1 MTGYQYAHST
11 LSEIAAGTSRS
22 SYDDINEQYIKN
34 SIEAGRNQ
42 SQGVVATPDEIV
54 RFMIKLAS
62 EKLGKR
68 LDEIRWYDPCSGS
81 GKFPY
86 QILKIA
92 IKELNILSEEEL
104 PEIYFSE
111 LSEDGYFATLENLR
125 NLLDSYGL
133 CIERYLAIGR
143 LKGFLGDALEIN
155 AQSCSL
161 LSQINI
167 SADVVIG
174 NPPYVR
180 STRLVK
186 SYKAKLKS
194 LYPEVYNGSEDL
206 YSYFFA
212 NASNVVNE
220 NGLVCFISPQSFMKK
235 KSSEALRRFL
245 QNNLYPISI
254 IDLDENRIF
263 ENVSLHT
270 VITCMS
276 KKHIDQDID
285 YYHACNLD
293 DVNHVV
299 KGAVSYD
306 KVKHTAFS
314 VKGWSFTDI
323 NLNANKT
330 RTLKD
335 FGFHVRSGVRPAIKN
350 AYVYDVG
357 ELYTLPIEI
366 IRKTI
371 DAKGIKKW
379 CTKSNSKELLF
390 LTEDNV
396 EKHVLARSYLEQFK
410 ERLADNQ
417 NKTTKNSW
425 MSLRSCAYYD
435 EMDKMKII
443 YPDISKELKFSL
455 DKSESYVLDGAFF
468 IDTDDLTL
476 LGILNSELALNYF
489 KAKCTSL
496 GNVQNKGRL
505 RIKKYFMEEFPLPN
519 DFLTDAVKRN
529 NVSKVVRK
537 IIESGESEDRLIAL
551 NKYVEEFYT

>member
-1 MTGYQYAHST
+1 MNDVIEVIKS
-11 LSEIAAGTSRS
+11 LENTSC
-22 SYDDINEQYIKN
+22 SYDEINEKYIDN
-34 SIEAGRNQ
+34 SLKSGRSQ
-42 SQGVVATPDEIV
+42 SQGVVETPDEIV
-54 RFMIKLAS
+54 RFMIKLAI
-62 EKLGKR
+62 EKHSKR
-68 LDEIRWYDPCSGS
+68 IDKIRWYDPCSGS
-81 GKFPY
+81 GKFPF

-111 LSEDGYFATLENLR
+111 LSEDGYLATLENIR
-125 NLLDSYGL
+125 NLLDSCGL
-133 CIERYLAIGR
+133 CIERYLATGR
-143 LKGFLGDALEIN
+143 LRGVFGDALEIN

-161 LSQINI
+161 LSQLNI

-180 STRLVK
+180 STRLEK

-194 LYPEVYNGSEDL
+194 LYPEVYNGNEDL

-212 NASNVVNE
+212 NASNIVNE

-245 QNNLYPISI
+245 QNNLHPISI

-276 KKHIDQDID
+276 KKYIDQDID
-285 YYHACNLD
+285 YYHAFNLD
-293 DVNHVV
+293 DVNHVI
-299 KGAVSYD
+299 KGTVSYD
-306 KVKHTAFS
+306 KVKHTALS
-314 VKGWSFTDI
+314 AKGWSFTDI
-323 NLNANKT
+323 NLNTNET
-330 RTLKD
+330 RPLKD
-335 FGFHVRSGVRPAIKN
+335 FGFQVRSGIRPAIKS
-350 AYVYDVG
+350 AYIYDTG
-357 ELYTLPIEI
+357 ELYTLPSEI

-379 CTKSNSKELLF
+379 CTKNNSKELLF

-396 EKHVLARSYLEQFK
+396 EKHVLARNYLEHFK
-410 ERLADNQ
+410 ERLKDNQ
-417 NKTTKNSW
+417 NKTARNSW

-435 EMDKMKII
+435 EMNKMKII

-476 LGILNSELALNYF
+476 LGILNSEFALNYF
-489 KAKCTSL
+489 KAKCTSI

-505 RIKKYFMEEFPLPN
+505 RIKKYFMEDFPLPSN
-519 DFLTDAVKRN
+519 FLTDAVKRKN
-529 NVSKVVRK
+529 ISKVVSE

-551 NKYVEEFYT
+551 NKYVEEFYI

>member
-1 MTGYQYAHST
+1 MTGYQYAEST
-11 LSEIAAGTSRS
+11 LSEMADDTSHS
-22 SYDDINEQYIKN
+22 SYNDINEQYVKN

-54 RFMIKLAS
+54 RFMIKLAI
-62 EKLGKR
+62 EKHGKR
-68 LDEIRWYDPCSGS
+68 IDKIRWYDPCSGS

-86 QILKIA
+86 QILKMA
-92 IKELNILSEEEL
+92 IEELNIPSEEEL

-111 LSEDGYFATLENLR
+111 LSEDGYFATFENLR
-125 NLLDSYGL
+125 NLLDSCGL
-133 CIERYLAIGR
+133 CIERYLATGR

-161 LSQINI
+161 LSQHNI

-180 STRLVK
+180 STRIVK

-235 KSSEALRRFL
+235 KSSEALRGFL
-245 QNNLYPISI
+245 QNNLHPISI

-276 KKHIDQDID
+276 KIPIDQDID
-285 YYHACNLD
+285 YYHAFNID
-293 DVNHVV
+293 DVNRVI
-299 KGAVSYD
+299 KGTVSYD
-306 KVKHTAFS
+306 KVKHTALS

-323 NLNANKT
+323 NVNANET

-335 FGFHVRSGVRPAIKN
+335 FGFKVRSGVRPAIKS
-350 AYVYDVG
+350 AYVYDIG

-379 CTKSNSKELLF
+379 CTKNNSKELLY

-396 EKHVLARSYLEQFK
+396 DKHTLAISYLEQYK
-410 ERLADNQ
+410 DRLTDNQ
-417 NKTTKNSW
+417 NKTIRNSW

-435 EMDKMKII
+435 EMDKEKII

-476 LGILNSELALNYF
+476 LGILNSEFALNYF

-505 RIKKYFMEEFPLPN
+505 RVKKYFMEDFPLPN
-519 DFLTDAVKRN
+519 NFLTDVVKRN
-529 NVSKVVRK
+529 NISCVVSE
-537 IIESGESEDRLIAL
+537 IIENGESEDKLIAL
-551 NKYVEEFYT
+551 NKYVEEFYI